1 MKTPNLYDCY
11 NQIKEQLP
19 FTPKVA
25 LVLGSGL
32 GEFASKINIVK
43 TLDYSSINGF
53 PTSTVEGHAGR
64 FVFGYINNVPLVVM
78 QGRVHYYE
86 GYSMQQVV
94 LPIRLMRLFGAKI
107 LFLTNASGGINPT
120 FSAGDLMLIKGQIS
134 TFVPSPL
141 IGANDDNLGVRFPDM
156 SNVYNLNLQN
166 IIKNSAKKLNI
177 SLKEGVYV
185 QASGPNYES
194 PEEIKMFG
202 ILGADAVG
210 MSTCCEAL
218 AGVHAGFSV
227 CGVSCVTNLASGL
240 SSAPISHAEVS
251 ASAQKSSVSFSA
263 LLLDAINQM
272 ENL

>member
-1 MKTPNLYDCY
+1 
-11 NQIKEQLP
+11 
-19 FTPKVA
+19 
-25 LVLGSGL
+25 
-32 GEFASKINIVK
+32 
-43 TLDYSSINGF
+43 
-53 PTSTVEGHAGR
+53 
-64 FVFGYINNVPLVVM
+64 
-78 QGRVHYYE
+78 
-86 GYSMQQVV
+86 MQQVV

-185 QASGPNYES
+185 QAPGPNYES